1 MAVFHVKK
9 TSLGDDQTSLVFKG
23 KIVEGPISKG
33 MTVEIPVTQE
43 AVVKMKIFD
52 VVLFEKQ
59 KDESKKVGLVV
70 DFKDLPDD
78 MEVIMSLNIAE
89 EEALFHLLE
98 GGNLVAG
105 TAGFRIYRAHG
116 QHAANLEVR
125 IDFVAFDN
133 GFG

>member
-33 MTVEIPVTQE
+33 MTVEIHVTQE

-89 EEALFHLLE
+89 EDLTIVNE
-98 GGNLVAG
+98 
-105 TAGFRIYRAHG
+105 
-116 QHAANLEVR
+116 
-125 IDFVAFDN
+125 
-133 GFG
+133 